1 MDVQNTVM
9 KTVNYIEK
17 NLYNE
22 INLDEISDAVNYSKF
37 HLNRLFAD
45 RVGLTIYKYV
55 QMRRLTE
62 AARKLIKTDM
72 PIVEIAMEANY
83 NSQQAFTLAFKQV
96 YIYTPQV
103 YRAMGVFVP
112 KQNRFSM
119 NSRRMSQQN
128 IFTKC
133 GVMAA

>member
-9 KTVNYIEK
+9 KTVDYIEK

-37 HLNRLFAD
+37 YLNRLFSD

-62 AARKLIKTDM
+62 AARRLINTDM
-72 PIVEIAMEANY
+72 HIVDIAMEANY
-83 NSQQAFTLAFKQV
+83 NSQQAFTLAFKQA
-96 YIYTPQV
+96 YIYTPQA

-119 NSRRMSQQN
+119 NSKLISQHN
-128 IFTKC
+128 IFTKYE
-133 GVMAA
+133 VMAA

>member
-9 KTVNYIEK
+9 RTVDYIEK

-37 HLNRLFAD
+37 YLNRLFSD
-45 RVGLTIYKYV
+45 KVGLTIYKYV

-62 AARKLIKTDM
+62 AARKLINTDM
-72 PIVEIAMEANY
+72 PIVDIAMEANY
-83 NSQQAFTLAFKQV
+83 NSQQAFTLAFRQV

-103 YRAMGVFVP
+103 YRAMRVFVP

-119 NSRRMSQQN
+119 NYKPISLQN
-128 IFTKC
+128 IFTKY
-133 GVMAA
+133 GEMAA

>member
-119 NSRRMSQQN
+119 NSRQMSQQN